1 MKLVRWQAGIYTM
14 GICMTRSLHGPETRA
29 WTAVS
34 PGDGIEAVVL
44 QKISLERNEYED
56 PSCLLSLGCHS
67 TQAGDEGD
75 LTSEVAFGHALHLP
89 LADHAHALIPLER
102 PVCGLE

>member
-34 PGDGIEAVVL
+34 PGDGI
-44 QKISLERNEYED
+44 D
-56 PSCLLSLGCHS
+56 HTTLSLLATSIPSQIDGLKGKDVMIPG
-67 TQAGDEGD
+67 GD
-75 LTSEVAFGHALHLP
+75 
-89 LADHAHALIPLER
+89 
-102 PVCGLE
+102 